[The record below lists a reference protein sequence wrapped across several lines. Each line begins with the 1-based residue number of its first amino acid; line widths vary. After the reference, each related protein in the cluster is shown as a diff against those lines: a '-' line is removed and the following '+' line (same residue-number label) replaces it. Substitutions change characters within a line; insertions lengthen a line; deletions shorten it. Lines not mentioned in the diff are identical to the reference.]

1 MRLINKD
8 HIIHLIMLIIKMK
21 TNETKF
27 ITRSMNNEEIKLNL
41 SSETI
46 AVVIITKK
54 SRPYI

>member
-1 MRLINKD
+1 
-8 HIIHLIMLIIKMK
+8 MK